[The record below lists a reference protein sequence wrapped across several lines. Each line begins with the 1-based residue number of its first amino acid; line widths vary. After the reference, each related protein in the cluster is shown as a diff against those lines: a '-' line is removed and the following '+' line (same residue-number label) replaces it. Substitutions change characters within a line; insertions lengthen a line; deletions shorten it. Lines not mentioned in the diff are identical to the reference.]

1 MSSKNRKLTSR
12 AMAFGLCLG
21 LVVLTNIGVES
32 IATASS
38 SRQSTLTLTVPPRPR
53 GTLTLTVPPRP
64 RGTLTLT
71 VPPRP

>member
-1 MSSKNRKLTSR
+1 
-12 AMAFGLCLG
+12 MAFGLCLG

-53 GTLTLTVPPRP
+53 QSTLTLTVPPRP
-64 RGTLTLT
+64 RGTLTMT